1 MSNQLMDLERYN
13 FIYKDLDSDFY
24 DLLVTKGDT
33 YVPSVAEYEK
43 ISVLGRNGSLIRDK
57 GTYQDREITL
67 TTLLLINPY
76 EVYDKDFISWLTD
89 TDTDKE
95 NKLFYEYYDKYYLVK
110 KVDVTET
117 KYSDVGI
124 EYVIK
129 FLCEPFLYGKD
140 KKFIL
145 NATETEK
152 TLLYDGNAPAD
163 TNIRI
168 YGSGNIQLEIDDML
182 VTVENVDEFV
192 DLDSRLMMCTDK
204 LGANKSIDM
213 IGDFPTL
220 TKARNKVSFIGNVEK
235 IEIKYKDTYL

>member
-1 MSNQLMDLERYN
+1 MSKLMDLERYS

-145 NATETEK
+145 NATET
-152 TLLYDGNAPAD
+152 
-163 TNIRI
+163 NIRI

-182 VTVENVDEFV
+182 VTIENVDEFV

>member
-95 NKLFYEYYDKYYLVK
+95 NKLFYEYYDRYYLVK
-110 KVDVTET
+110 KVDITET

-145 NATETEK
+145 NATDKEK

-168 YGSGNIQLEIDDML
+168 YGTGNIQLSIDDML

-192 DLDSRLMMCTDK
+192 DLDSKLMMCTDK